1 MELTCDE
8 LKHFLKKLV
17 NIETVDVR
25 NPSGVFWYHGWL
37 LEVEE
42 DAIKIRHD
50 TDQGFKIIPRKDILH
65 IEERK
70 PWRRGFSY

>member
-1 MELTCDE
+1 MELTSE
-8 LKHFLKKLV
+8 EIKGFIGKLIDIQV
-17 NIETVDVR
+17 TSYSD
-25 NPSGVFWYHGWL
+25 PKGVFYYHGWL